1 MGILFVATDVECVG
15 RGSHADHRPAGLEVG
30 VDVRHLFVGQIAEAG
45 ADEHQVGVCQ
55 RLEAGDVAA
64 VVGIDDAALRID
76 REHHAAVEA
85 VMTREDAGKHWH
97 CLLGAVLLV
106 AGDQDDFFALAEAF
120 FAFVIQ
126 PLLGRCGGA
135 YRRSDKYGNQ

>member
-1 MGILFVATDVECVG
+1 
-15 RGSHADHRPAGLEVG
+15 
-30 VDVRHLFVGQIAEAG
+30 
-45 ADEHQVGVCQ
+45 
-55 RLEAGDVAA
+55 
-64 VVGIDDAALRID
+64 
-76 REHHAAVEA
+76 
-85 VMTREDAGKHWH
+85 MTREDAGKHWH

-135 YRRSDKYGNQ
+135 NRRNDKYGNQ